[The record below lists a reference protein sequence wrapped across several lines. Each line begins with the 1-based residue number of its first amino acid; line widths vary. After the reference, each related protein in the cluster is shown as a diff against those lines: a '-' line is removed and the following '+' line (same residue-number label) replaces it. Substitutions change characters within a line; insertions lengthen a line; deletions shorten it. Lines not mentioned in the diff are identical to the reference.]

1 MRYFFYLFIA
11 LLVGSCAKKNEVEE
25 AIDTMDLS
33 IEWNRFDKDFVE
45 TPENDFNTLRT
56 KYSFLLPANVED
68 SVWFNKRNDSL
79 FQVVTQEVQSKYPDL
94 SLVEEPVNSVLKHI
108 HYYFPDEYPKRVVT
122 LVSDVDVNSRAIYAD
137 SLLLL
142 SLDTYLGKDH
152 RFYKVFPEYTL
163 RDFET
168 NRLPIDVAYS
178 FALQKIPMTTDRT
191 LLGQMIYFGKILALV
206 DYLVPD
212 ASQELKLNYTKE
224 EMQWA
229 KENEVEIW
237 KFLVD
242 KKYLYDTNPKLFQ
255 RFIQKA
261 PFSKFYLAFDN
272 ESPGSI
278 GVFIGNEIVQSY
290 LKNNNVTLHELLIKD
305 EKEIFD
311 NAKYK
316 PKK

>member
-1 MRYFFYLFIA
+1 M
-11 LLVGSCAKKNEVEE
+11 
-25 AIDTMDLS
+25 
-33 IEWNRFDKDFVE
+33 
-45 TPENDFNTLRT
+45 
-56 KYSFLLPANVED
+56 
-68 SVWFNKRNDSL
+68 
-79 FQVVTQEVQSKYPDL
+79 
-94 SLVEEPVNSVLKHI
+94 
-108 HYYFPDEYPKRVVT
+108 
-122 LVSDVDVNSRAIYAD
+122 
-137 SLLLL
+137 
-142 SLDTYLGKDH
+142 
-152 RFYKVFPEYTL
+152 
-163 RDFET
+163 T
-168 NRLPIDVAYS
+168 N
-178 FALQKIPMTTDRT
+178 DRT

-206 DYLVPD
+206 DHLVPD
-212 ASQELKLNYTKE
+212 ASQELKLSYTKE
-224 EMQWA
+224 ELQWA

-237 KFLVD
+237 KFFVD